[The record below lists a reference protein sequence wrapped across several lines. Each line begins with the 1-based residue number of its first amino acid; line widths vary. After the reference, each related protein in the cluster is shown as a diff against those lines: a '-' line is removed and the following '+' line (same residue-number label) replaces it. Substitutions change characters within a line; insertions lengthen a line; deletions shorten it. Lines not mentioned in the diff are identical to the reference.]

1 MFGRVRQVFSRVGS
15 TGSLRWVVAHVPS
28 GEEGWT
34 ARWQLTP
41 NPVALW
47 WQPMA
52 SITLK
57 DIPDDLHARLK
68 QEGEANFRSMAQE
81 VLARLEQTFAMDDQ
95 LNTQTVN
102 RLIDESFASGP
113 EEKFSRAKF
122 DAAIAAARSRHAA
135 KGKAR

>member
-1 MFGRVRQVFSRVGS
+1 
-15 TGSLRWVVAHVPS
+15 
-28 GEEGWT
+28 
-34 ARWQLTP
+34 
-41 NPVALW
+41 
-47 WQPMA
+47 MA

-81 VLARLEQTFAMDDQ
+81 VLARLERTFAMDDP